1 MLLRVTVCLKH
12 QISFHVICRQ
22 NHKWE
27 KWKCVFS
34 ESHEFE
40 RQKEHSCPYL
50 PKRNKTVKNEKW
62 HSSTHGERTIMW
74 HVKSLLKRTGWI
86 SLYSREQQK
95 WNAWQICNERVLLH
109 CFLLFFFFNFSS
121 WKNVLQRNV
130 HFCLLQTIFNRI
142 FTMLKICIIWR
153 AGGVSILPLQGR
165 SGWKDFKKKTNK
177 TKPTKNFCRYGHLG
191 LMLLPRHLLV
201 KP

>member
-109 CFLLFFFFNFSS
+109 CFLLFFFLISVAERMSYREMCIFVYYKPSLTEYS
-121 WKNVLQRNV
+121 LCWKS
-130 HFCLLQTIFNRI
+130 
-142 FTMLKICIIWR
+142 
-153 AGGVSILPLQGR
+153 A
-165 SGWKDFKKKTNK
+165 
-177 TKPTKNFCRYGHLG
+177 
-191 LMLLPRHLLV
+191 
-201 KP
+201 